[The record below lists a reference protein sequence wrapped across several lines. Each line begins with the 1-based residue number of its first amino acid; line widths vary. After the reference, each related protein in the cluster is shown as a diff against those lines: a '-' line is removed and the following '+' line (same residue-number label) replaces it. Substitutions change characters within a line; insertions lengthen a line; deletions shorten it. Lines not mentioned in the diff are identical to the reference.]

1 MSDIV
6 WKAIKLGDIFERDN
20 SHQISGSKKILDE
33 SPTYDS
39 SHTIMNI
46 TASKNNNGCSG
57 YLADVGEV
65 ARLKKKRFLTIASDA
80 AYGGICFYQDGYFV
94 STGHSNLLTLKNN
107 NLKNLL
113 DVNILGYKFIA
124 KLITVALCN
133 GAANRFFRSISSDFD
148 REIILLP
155 CLEVTKNDDYILEEN
170 GHFYTLAIEYIE
182 HLMNEAKELREQK
195 TIRLYEAERAKYER
209 ERAKYEEGYKKER
222 DVLVWKGFKLG
233 DLYSFDSSNQYPFTQ
248 KQIDISDKKDD
259 IHTIAVIAQ
268 SALNNGVIG
277 YIENSESIKKY
288 ISHDNM
294 TFSLNFGICFYHSY
308 DYVLLDTH
316 GSIFRLNPNNQRYDE
331 TLKGNLQCNLFIAK
345 LINKVCAKSLYNWQW
360 KPNSSRA
367 SREIILLPCLE
378 VTKNDDYILEENG
391 HFYTLAIEYISYI
404 YLSGRVEFNQRLID
418 KYEYKY

>member
-33 SPTYDS
+33 SPTYDL

-57 YLADVGEV
+57 YLADEGEV
-65 ARLKKKRFLTIASDA
+65 ARLKKKGFLTIASDA

-94 STGHSNLLTLKNN
+94 STGHTNLLTLKNN

-113 DVNILGYKFIA
+113 DLNILGYKFIA

-155 CLEVTKNDDYILEEN
+155 CLEVTKNDDYILEEDRRY
-170 GHFYTLAIEYIE
+170 YTLAVDYIE
-182 HLMNEAKELREQK
+182 KLMNEAKELREQK

-209 ERAKYEEGYKKER
+209 ERAKYEAGYKREKNI
-222 DVLVWKGFKLG
+222 LVWKGFKLG
-233 DLYSFDSSNQYPFTQ
+233 DLFDWSSRKDLSIKNYNKTNVFQEGYVEIVTGSKNDANDFVPLFELPDNYP
-248 KQIDISDKKDD
+248 IY
-259 IHTIAVIAQ
+259 HNCLC
-268 SALNNGVIG
+268 LNTNGSIG
-277 YIENSESIKKY
+277 YCLYYDRDIISPTSSVHILFHKY
-288 ISHDNM
+288 KNLEKLMNPIINEFFAKNI
-294 TFSLNFGICFYHSY
+294 TR
-308 DYVLLDTH
+308 
-316 GSIFRLNPNNQRYDE
+316 IFTN
-331 TLKGNLQCNLFIAK
+331 G
-345 LINKVCAKSLYNWQW
+345 LYNRTACLIGQD
-360 KPNSSRA
+360 KFN
-367 SREIILLPCLE
+367 REIILLPCLE
-378 VTKNDDYILEENG
+378 VRKSNDYIWEEDG
-391 HFYTLAIEYISYI
+391 HYYTLAVDYISYM
-404 YLSGRVEFNQRLID
+404 YLNGRVEYNRKLID